1 MDIDQLAGLIERMGV
16 PIVGF
21 LATSFALYK
30 IVMYIL
36 KEWTRTNNESHERIR
51 REVASIKEKV
61 NDVEIQVAEL
71 STKVDM
77 VIDLSQG
84 VSRRK

>member
-36 KEWTRTNNESHERIR
+36 KEWTRTNNEAHERMR
-51 REVASIKEKV
+51 GEVANVIEKI

>member
-1 MDIDQLAGLIERMGV
+1 MDLEQWAGLIERMGV

-21 LATSFALYK
+21 LGANFALYK

-36 KEWTRTNNESHERIR
+36 RERTQSNNEAHERMR
-51 REVASIKEKV
+51 GEVANVIEKI